1 MRKKVL
7 IVGMLDSIHLA
18 RWISQFKDSDVEI
31 SIFPSRRFRNIHPQL
46 RELIDHKFVALE
58 NSAPKLLGT
67 FLGYIDFI
75 LFETS
80 LKKLFKR
87 SRVDRLRKVLTQ
99 QKFDFVHLIEFQHA
113 GYLYLDLEIQDSREW
128 ITILTNLGSD
138 IFYFAQFPNHELRIR
153 ALLSKVDAYS
163 AECYRD
169 YKLAKEF
176 GFEGIELPLVPNA
189 GGFGTDLFETPRIP
203 SNQRSEMF
211 LKGYGGEFGLPDQL
225 LKTCEKILSDYPNM
239 KLNIV
244 SVTPDVLSRIKALQ
258 NAHPGKVKYWTITK
272 PISHQQILTL
282 LGRSLIYFGFSKSD
296 GISTT
301 FLEALIMGAY
311 PIQTDTSCVNEWI
324 AKGFAASTVTPYT
337 KEIFVEVDRIMS
349 NRKLATEA
357 SEKNVSLAK
366 VLLDERYIRE
376 SSISYYK

>member
-1 MRKKVL
+1 
-7 IVGMLDSIHLA
+7 
-18 RWISQFKDSDVEI
+18 
-31 SIFPSRRFRNIHPQL
+31 
-46 RELIDHKFVALE
+46 
-58 NSAPKLLGT
+58 
-67 FLGYIDFI
+67 
-75 LFETS
+75 
-80 LKKLFKR
+80 
-87 SRVDRLRKVLTQ
+87 
-99 QKFDFVHLIEFQHA
+99 
-113 GYLYLDLEIQDSREW
+113 
-128 ITILTNLGSD
+128 
-138 IFYFAQFPNHELRIR
+138 
-153 ALLSKVDAYS
+153 
-163 AECYRD
+163 
-169 YKLAKEF
+169 
-176 GFEGIELPLVPNA
+176 
-189 GGFGTDLFETPRIP
+189 
-203 SNQRSEMF
+203 
-211 LKGYGGEFGLPDQL
+211 
-225 LKTCEKILSDYPNM
+225 M